1 MALVVSALNHLR
13 FLLQGPET
21 RSHTRGAAAEEDT
34 KVGARKQKGHEPE
47 SGQQLKRTRGRS
59 SAEIAAEFGEF
70 CKAARQHLSV
80 EQMKKILEASD
91 QNPTGS
97 DDAVV
102 PRCEDVMFYGPLK
115 RCPLC
120 NGWMECTGKEY
131 KCTGTYSEWGSCIFT
146 TKEDQRKPE
155 PLKLPDGLELDPTAK
170 QWFDNQDPAQR
181 PQRDLS
187 ADQGKLL
194 SGMVIALSGRMTR
207 KHVSATALHHGSIKS
222 PITWILCACSSMSF
236 RVHVSAGIVAC
247 CSYCQL
253 EMGIPVVS
261 ESWMIDSL
269 QKKEQQPLEAYDVAS
284 DLAPEGRGIA
294 WDKQEPSEEALES
307 LATELKVYGK
317 RGVHKDSRL
326 QERGGYILE
335 KDGLIYNCALTKCDI
350 ARDINEYCIM
360 QLIMV
365 PKDHLYMY
373 YKRGRP
379 GDDPKAEERLEER
392 TTVYSRRRVIT
403 NIVDDAI
410 KEFANLFQELTGNEF
425 EPWEREKKI
434 NKQFN
439 KFFPV
444 DVDDGM
450 DVRHGGLGLRQLGVA
465 ALHTKLDPFV
475 ANLMK
480 VLCSQLVYKYAVMEM
495 GYDVPDLPSGML
507 TDLHL
512 HRCEEALREF
522 LEKLNAA
529 ESSQR
534 KQALWSEFSNKWFT
548 LMHSSRPFIIRD
560 LHELADHGAS
570 ALESMRDIKVASL
583 IVGDMTGATVDD
595 PLYER
600 FTKLGCSISPLDK
613 NSEDY
618 QMIVKYLDT
627 TYEPFR
633 LEDVSYGV
641 SVDNIFK
648 VQSSA
653 CPSLDDLKKMPNK
666 VLLWCGTR
674 TSNLLRHLQMG
685 FLPALCTLPVPGYM
699 VSLQTLTKCPYCFI
713 TYDSEFY
720 AQRSMMFG
728 EAIICSDAS
737 AEAAKY
743 GFTAVDRPD
752 GFLVLAVVALGDK
765 IVEIS
770 SIPGDT
776 KSLKEQKVGVKGL
789 GKKKPD
795 EAGHFKWNSDVLVP
809 CGRLIPSGKDDSP
822 LEYNEYAVYD
832 PKQVSIR
839 YLVGVKYEEMNMEL
853 VPDAPIPEE

>member
-1 MALVVSALNHLR
+1 MTGHEQVKKEKRRKWVAGSLLVLCNHLT
-13 FLLQGPET
+13 FLLKGPET
-21 RSHTRGAAAEEDT
+21 RSHSRAAAAEEDT

-155 PLKLPDGLELDPTAK
+155 PLKLPEGLELDPTAK

-187 ADQGKLL
+187 ADQGNLF

-207 KHVSATALHHGSIKS
+207 KHETWRKEIERHGGKVANSVKGAS
-222 PITWILCACSSMSF
+222 CLVVAPSERERGGSS
-236 RVHVSAGIVAC
+236 RIAEA
-247 CSYCQL
+247 L

-261 ESWMIDSL
+261 EAWLIESL
-269 QKKEQQPLEAYDVAS
+269 QKKEQQPLEAYDVVS

-392 TTVYSRRRVIT
+392 TTVYSRRRVKT

-512 HRCEEALREF
+512 HRCEEALGEF

-529 ESSQR
+529 ESSER
-534 KQALWSEFSNKWFT
+534 KQALWAELSNKWFT
-548 LMHSSRPFIIRD
+548 LMHSSRPFVIRD
-560 LHELADHGAS
+560 PHELADHGAS
-570 ALESMRDIKVASL
+570 ALESLRDIKVASL
-583 IVGDMTGATVDD
+583 VVGDMTGATVDD
-595 PLYER
+595 PLYDR

-618 QMIVKYLDT
+618 QLIVKYLDT

-653 CPSLDDLKKMPNK
+653 SPSLDDLKKMPNK

-674 TSNLLRHLQMG
+674 TSNLLRHLQKG
-685 FLPALCTLPVPGYM
+685 FLPALCTLPVPGY
-699 VSLQTLTKCPYCFI
+699 
-713 TYDSEFY
+713 
-720 AQRSMMFG
+720 MFG

-737 AEAAKY
+737 AEAARY

-765 IVEIS
+765 IIEIS

-795 EAGHFKWNSDVLVP
+795 EAGHFKWNNDVLVP
-809 CGRLIPSGKDDSP
+809 CGRLIPSGKKDSP